1 MTRPSNH
8 TALLAESTNKQ
19 TKKQKKQKKT
29 TKQKK
34 TKMITL
40 SMNETNL
47 QDIIY

>member
-19 TKKQKKQKKT
+19 KKQKKT
-29 TKQKK
+29 KKNHKTKK
-34 TKMITL
+34 TKTITL

>member
-19 TKKQKKQKKT
+19 NKKQKKT
-29 TKQKK
+29 KK
-34 TKMITL
+34 TKKQKTKTITL

-47 QDIIY
+47 QDIIF